1 MAEAP
6 AQQTQQTQQAQQTQ
20 QTQQTQQAQQAQAHQ
35 SLCLIMIVKNEKHV
49 IERSLN
55 SILPFVDSWCIV
67 DTGSTDSTMEQI
79 KATTAAHN
87 KPGILHERPWVN
99 FGHNRTEL
107 LELGRSTDAKWFFM
121 LDADDIVI
129 PNGKE
134 QFKNLLN
141 PTFDTYH
148 ITLKRGS
155 LTYKRPVIFNSRPW
169 VFKGAL
175 HEYAHLDNARHAD
188 LPRVTIDARVE
199 GARSQNPNKYLDDA
213 VLIEADFV
221 KNPDPRSAF
230 YCAQSWRDCGNNEK
244 AVEWYIKRTTMGG
257 WHQEI
262 YIAYLNLVRLSQ
274 DLETKLRYAWAAL
287 DVSPRVEA
295 TQAVLEY
302 MRQKG
307 IWSKQGYAL
316 AINTA
321 QAVSKKTN
329 WADDLFV
336 EEGLVFKLYDEVCI
350 HSFYTGHHESCILYG
365 MKAYFM
371 APDHEKARVLNNVKF
386 SIDKI

>member
-6 AQQTQQTQQAQQTQ
+6 AQQPQPLQTQPLQTH
-20 QTQQTQQAQQAQAHQ
+20 QTHQTHHP
-35 SLCLIMIVKNEKHV
+35 LCLIMIVKNEKHV

-87 KPGILHERPWVN
+87 KPGILHQRPWVN

-107 LELGRSTDAKWFFM
+107 LELGRKTDAKWFFM
-121 LDADDIVI
+121 LDADDIVV
-129 PNGKE
+129 PNGQE

-175 HEYAHLDNARHAD
+175 HEYAHLDNARSTT
-188 LPRVTIDARVE
+188 LPNVFIDARVE
-199 GARSQNPNKYLDDA
+199 GARSQNPNKYRDDA
-213 VLIEADFV
+213 LALEADFV
-221 KNPDPRSAF
+221 TNPDPRSAF
-230 YCAQSWRDCGNNEK
+230 YCAQSWRDCGNHQK
-244 AVEWYIKRTTMGG
+244 SIEWYIKRTTMGG
-257 WHQEI
+257 WHQEN
-262 YIAYLNLVRLSQ
+262 YIAYLNLIRLSP

-295 TQAVLEY
+295 THSVLEH
-302 MRQKG
+302 MRKNG

-321 QAVSKKTN
+321 EALSTKKN
-329 WADDLFV
+329 WLDDLFV
-336 EEGLVFKLYDEVCI
+336 EEGLIYKLYDEVSI

-371 APDHEKARVLNNVKF
+371 APDNEKPRILNNVKF